1 MAKRYIHGLNESV
14 LVEDGSAKHEE
25 MLESGEW
32 FNDRCDVPAH
42 EPVSD
47 SDSEEDKTVVV
58 EVDIDY
64 SAFTDEEIVSVYNTV
79 DAEME
84 KRGLYEGE
92 EEGEEEGDVINLE
105 ELTIDEL
112 RALAQK
118 HKIPGFYNMKQE
130 TLIKKLMEVANA

>member
-1 MAKRYIHGLNESV
+1 MAKRYIHGLLESV
-14 LVEDGSAKHEE
+14 LVEDGSAEHEE

-32 FNDRCDVPAH
+32 FNDRCDVPANNKADI
-42 EPVSD
+42 PTTD
-47 SDSEEDKTVVV
+47 EEDVA
-58 EVDIDY
+58 VDIDY
-64 SAFTDEEIVSVYNTV
+64 STFSDEEIVVVYNTV

-84 KRGLYEGE
+84 KRGLY
-92 EEGEEEGDVINLE
+92 EGEEEGDVINLE